1 MDPEAIKAADALLS
15 KGLQECPASG
25 ALWAEA
31 VKMAPR
37 PQRKAKSVDAL
48 KRCDNDPRIIAS
60 IANLFW
66 QDRKVDKA
74 RSWFNRS
81 CTIDPDIGD
90 HWAAYYRFELQHG
103 GDAAAAAVAKR
114 CREADPKHGELW
126 QRVSKRV
133 KNWHDDA
140 ETLLKKCV
148 AEMGAGEA

>member
-1 MDPEAIKAADALLS
+1 
-15 KGLQECPASG
+15 
-25 ALWAEA
+25 
-31 VKMAPR
+31 MAPR
-37 PQRKAKSVDAL
+37 LQRKAKSVERAE
-48 KRCDNDPRIIAS
+48 RCDNDPRIIAS

-74 RSWFNRS
+74 RSWLNRA

-103 GDAAAAAVAKR
+103 DVAAAAVATR
-114 CREADPKHGELW
+114 CVGGSQHGELW

-133 KNWHDDA
+133 ENWHDDA

-148 AEMGAGEA
+148 AEMGAGEARETH